1 MTFLLAFLGALL
13 ALVVK
18 GLVQGAFD
26 CWAAADFDAFRAS
39 YPGKC
44 RLNKAEAHRLAHK
57 LRDPKFYTARTK
69 RAVNSGGVL

>member
-44 RLNKAEAHRLAHK
+44 RWCCLDAYAAK
-57 LRDPKFYTARTK
+57 LGKSPRFKGF
-69 RAVNSGGVL
+69 V